1 MTSPLTYV
9 ARHLQALLGALGH
22 LLRQPLGT
30 LLSIAVISLALTL
43 PACLYLLV
51 KNARAATGSIT
62 EAIELTVYL
71 KTDVSLER
79 ARQLADSARAR
90 REAGRVTLISADEG
104 LAEFRKYSGFG
115 AALEALQGNPLP
127 HVISL
132 RPRSDRADPSSIASL
147 QRYLGSWPEA
157 DIVQVDNEW
166 VRRLSALLGLLER
179 VFQVF
184 AALLAFG
191 VLAIIGNAIR
201 LEISARR
208 AEIEVTKLVGGSN
221 AYVRRPF
228 LYLGGLYGLLGAA
241 LAALW
246 LIALAAAR
254 ALAAATRPPLWQR
267 LPTRRSD
274 HRGARG
280 AARGWN
286 PAGSARRMDRRR
298 TASVPNRA
306 EAVIPSAFLNH

>member
-147 QRYLGSWPEA
+147 QRYLGSWPEV

-166 VRRLSALLGLLER
+166 VRRLSALLSLLER

-246 LIALAAAR
+246 LIALAAALEPWLLQ
-254 ALAAATRPPLWQR
+254 LAR
-267 LPTRRSD
+267 LY
-274 HRGARG
+274 
-280 AARGWN
+280 
-286 PAGSARRMDRRR
+286 GSAFQLVGLTIEELGGLLGGGTLLGLLGAWIG
-298 TASVPNRA
+298 TARHLSRIEPRQ
-306 EAVIPSAFLNH
+306 

>member
-1 MTSPLTYV
+1 MTSPLTYL

-51 KNARAATGSIT
+51 KNARLATGSIT

-79 ARQLADSARAR
+79 ARQLADSAEAR

-132 RPRSDRADPSSIASL
+132 RPRSDRADPSSIAAL
-147 QRYLGSWPEA
+147 QRYLGSWTET
-157 DIVQVDNEW
+157 DVVQVDNEW

-228 LYLGGLYGLLGAA
+228 LYLGGLYGLLGAS
-241 LAALW
+241 LAALL
-246 LIALAAAR
+246 LIALHTALEPWLLQLAR
-254 ALAAATRPPLWQR
+254 LYGSNFGLVGLTAEELGVLLGGSTL
-267 LPTRRSD
+267 LGLV
-274 HRGARG
+274 GAWIG
-280 AARGWN
+280 AARHLSRIE
-286 PAGSARRMDRRR
+286 PRQ
-298 TASVPNRA
+298 
-306 EAVIPSAFLNH
+306 

>member
-51 KNARAATGSIT
+51 KNARTATGSIT

-246 LIALAAAR
+246 LIALAAALEPWLLQ
-254 ALAAATRPPLWQR
+254 LAR
-267 LPTRRSD
+267 LY
-274 HRGARG
+274 
-280 AARGWN
+280 
-286 PAGSARRMDRRR
+286 GSAFQLVGLTIEELGGLLGGGTLLGLLGAWIG
-298 TASVPNRA
+298 TARHLSRIEPRQ
-306 EAVIPSAFLNH
+306 

>member
-51 KNARAATGSIT
+51 KNARTATGSIT

-147 QRYLGSWPEA
+147 QRYLGSWPEV

-166 VRRLSALLGLLER
+166 VRRLSALLSLLER

-246 LIALAAAR
+246 LIALAAALEPWLLQ
-254 ALAAATRPPLWQR
+254 LAR
-267 LPTRRSD
+267 LY
-274 HRGARG
+274 
-280 AARGWN
+280 
-286 PAGSARRMDRRR
+286 GSAFQLVGLTIEELGGLLGGGTLLGLLGAWIG
-298 TASVPNRA
+298 TARHLSRIEPRQ
-306 EAVIPSAFLNH
+306 

>member
-51 KNARAATGSIT
+51 KNARTATGSIT

-132 RPRSDRADPSSIASL
+132 RPRSDRADPSSVASL
-147 QRYLGSWPEA
+147 QRYLGSWPEV

-166 VRRLSALLGLLER
+166 VRRLSALLSLLER

-246 LIALAAAR
+246 LIALAAALEPWLLQ
-254 ALAAATRPPLWQR
+254 LAR
-267 LPTRRSD
+267 LY
-274 HRGARG
+274 
-280 AARGWN
+280 
-286 PAGSARRMDRRR
+286 GSAFQLVGLTIEELGGLLGGGTLLGLLGAWIG
-298 TASVPNRA
+298 TARHLSRIEPRQ
-306 EAVIPSAFLNH
+306 

>member
-51 KNARAATGSIT
+51 KNARTATGSIT

-90 REAGRVTLISADEG
+90 RETGRVTLISADEG

-147 QRYLGSWPEA
+147 QRYLGSWPEV

-166 VRRLSALLGLLER
+166 VRRLSALLSLLER

-246 LIALAAAR
+246 LIALAAALEPWLLQ
-254 ALAAATRPPLWQR
+254 LAR
-267 LPTRRSD
+267 LY
-274 HRGARG
+274 
-280 AARGWN
+280 
-286 PAGSARRMDRRR
+286 GSAFQLVGLTIEELGGLLGGGTLLGLLGAWIG
-298 TASVPNRA
+298 TARHLSRIEPRQ
-306 EAVIPSAFLNH
+306 

>member
-1 MTSPLTYV
+1 MTSPLTYL
-9 ARHLQALLGALGH
+9 ARHLQALLGTLGY
-22 LLRQPLGT
+22 LLRRPLGT

-51 KNARAATGSIT
+51 KNARVATGSVT

-79 ARQLADSARAR
+79 ARQLADGARAR
-90 REAGRVTLISADEG
+90 REAGRVTLISAEEG
-104 LAEFRKYSGFG
+104 LEGFRKYSGFG
-115 AALEALQGNPLP
+115 AALEALQVNPLP

-132 RPRSDRADPSSIASL
+132 RPNSDRADPASIAAL
-147 QRYLGSWPEA
+147 QRYLSSWPET

-184 AALLAFG
+184 AALLAAG

-228 LYLGGLYGLLGAA
+228 LYLGGLYGLLGAG

-246 LIALAAAR
+246 LIAINAALEPWLLQLAR
-254 ALAAATRPPLWQR
+254 LYGSSFNLLGLTPPELGALLGG
-267 LPTRRSD
+267 
-274 HRGARG
+274 GALLGLVGAWIG
-280 AARGWN
+280 AARHLSRIE
-286 PAGSARRMDRRR
+286 PRQ
-298 TASVPNRA
+298 
-306 EAVIPSAFLNH
+306 

>member
-1 MTSPLTYV
+1 MTSPFTYF

-62 EAIELTVYL
+62 EAIELTIYL

-115 AALEALQGNPLP
+115 VALEALQGNPLP

-246 LIALAAAR
+246 LIALAAALEPWLLQ
-254 ALAAATRPPLWQR
+254 LAR
-267 LPTRRSD
+267 LYGSGFQLVGLTTEELGGLLGGGTLLGLL
-274 HRGARG
+274 GAWIG
-280 AARGWN
+280 AARHLSRIE
-286 PAGSARRMDRRR
+286 PRQ
-298 TASVPNRA
+298 
-306 EAVIPSAFLNH
+306 

>member
-1 MTSPLTYV
+1 V
-9 ARHLQALLGALGH
+9 
-22 LLRQPLGT
+22 
-30 LLSIAVISLALTL
+30 
-43 PACLYLLV
+43 
-51 KNARAATGSIT
+51 T

-90 REAGRVTLISADEG
+90 REAGRVTLISATEG
-104 LAEFRKYSGFG
+104 LEEFRKYSGFG

-132 RPRSDRADPSSIASL
+132 QPNSGRADPASIAAL
-147 QRYLGSWPEA
+147 QRYLRSWPES
-157 DIVQVDNEW
+157 DVVQVDNEW

-184 AALLAFG
+184 ATLLAAG

-228 LYLGGLYGLLGAA
+228 LYLGGLYGLLGAG

-246 LIALAAAR
+246 LIAINAALEPWLLQLARLYGSNAILLGLTPAELG
-254 ALAAATRPPLWQR
+254 ALLGG
-267 LPTRRSD
+267 
-274 HRGARG
+274 GALLGLVGAWIG
-280 AARGWN
+280 AARHL
-286 PAGSARRMDRRR
+286 ARIEPRQ
-298 TASVPNRA
+298 
-306 EAVIPSAFLNH
+306 

>member
-1 MTSPLTYV
+1 MTSPLTYF

-51 KNARAATGSIT
+51 KNARAATGRIT

-79 ARQLADSARAR
+79 ARQLADSAGAR

-246 LIALAAAR
+246 LIALATALEPWLLQLAR
-254 ALAAATRPPLWQR
+254 LYGSGFQLVGLTTEELGG
-267 LPTRRSD
+267 LLGGGTLLGLL
-274 HRGARG
+274 GAWIG
-280 AARGWN
+280 AARHLSRIE
-286 PAGSARRMDRRR
+286 PRQ
-298 TASVPNRA
+298 
-306 EAVIPSAFLNH
+306 

>member
-1 MTSPLTYV
+1 MTSPLTYL

-51 KNARAATGSIT
+51 KNARAATGRIT

-79 ARQLADSARAR
+79 ARQLADSAGAR

-246 LIALAAAR
+246 LIALATALEPWLLQLAR
-254 ALAAATRPPLWQR
+254 LYGSGFQLVGLTTEELGG
-267 LPTRRSD
+267 LLGGGTLLGLL
-274 HRGARG
+274 GAWIG
-280 AARGWN
+280 AARHLSRIE
-286 PAGSARRMDRRR
+286 PRQ
-298 TASVPNRA
+298 
-306 EAVIPSAFLNH
+306 

>member
-1 MTSPLTYV
+1 MTSPLTYL
-9 ARHLQALLGALGH
+9 ARHLQALLGTLGH

-51 KNARAATGSIT
+51 KNARLATGSIT

-79 ARQLADSARAR
+79 ARQLADSAEAR

-132 RPRSDRADPSSIASL
+132 RPRSDRADPSSIAAL
-147 QRYLGSWPEA
+147 QRYLGSWPET
-157 DIVQVDNEW
+157 DVVQVDNEW

-228 LYLGGLYGLLGAA
+228 LYLGGLYGLLGAS
-241 LAALW
+241 LAALL
-246 LIALAAAR
+246 LIALHTALEPWLLQLAR
-254 ALAAATRPPLWQR
+254 LYGSNFGLVGLTAEELGVLLGGSTL
-267 LPTRRSD
+267 LGLV
-274 HRGARG
+274 GAWVG
-280 AARGWN
+280 AARHLSRIE
-286 PAGSARRMDRRR
+286 PRQ
-298 TASVPNRA
+298 
-306 EAVIPSAFLNH
+306 

>member
-79 ARQLADSARAR
+79 ARQLADSAGAR

-246 LIALAAAR
+246 LIALAAALEPWLLQ
-254 ALAAATRPPLWQR
+254 LAR
-267 LPTRRSD
+267 LY
-274 HRGARG
+274 
-280 AARGWN
+280 
-286 PAGSARRMDRRR
+286 GSAFQLVGLTIEELGGLLGGGTLLGLLGAWIG
-298 TASVPNRA
+298 TARHLSRIEPRQ
-306 EAVIPSAFLNH
+306 

>member
-62 EAIELTVYL
+62 DAIELTVYL

-246 LIALAAAR
+246 LIALATALEPWLLQLAR
-254 ALAAATRPPLWQR
+254 LYGSGFQLVGLTTEELGG
-267 LPTRRSD
+267 LLGGGTLLGLL
-274 HRGARG
+274 GAWIG
-280 AARGWN
+280 AARHLSRIE
-286 PAGSARRMDRRR
+286 PRQ
-298 TASVPNRA
+298 
-306 EAVIPSAFLNH
+306 

>member
-1 MTSPLTYV
+1 MTSPLTYL
-9 ARHLQALLGALGH
+9 ARHLQALLMALGH

-51 KNARAATGSIT
+51 KNARAATSSIT

-71 KTDVSLER
+71 KTDVSKQR
-79 ARQLADSARAR
+79 ARELADSARAR

-115 AALEALQGNPLP
+115 AALEALQSNPLP

-147 QRYLGSWPEA
+147 QRHLGSWPET

-166 VRRLSALLGLLER
+166 IRRLSALLGLIER
-179 VFQVF
+179 VFQVS

-228 LYLGGLYGLLGAA
+228 LYLGGLYGLFGAA

-246 LIALAAAR
+246 LILLGAALAPWLLQLAR
-254 ALAAATRPPLWQR
+254 LYGSGFQLGGLTTEELGG
-267 LPTRRSD
+267 LL
-274 HRGARG
+274 GAGILLGLLGAWIG
-280 AARGWN
+280 AAQHLSRIE
-286 PAGSARRMDRRR
+286 PRQ
-298 TASVPNRA
+298 
-306 EAVIPSAFLNH
+306 

>member
-1 MTSPLTYV
+1 MTSPLTYL

-51 KNARAATGSIT
+51 KNARLATGSIT

-79 ARQLADSARAR
+79 ARQLADSAEAR

-132 RPRSDRADPSSIASL
+132 RPRSDRADPSSIAAL
-147 QRYLGSWPEA
+147 RRYLGSWPET
-157 DIVQVDNEW
+157 DVVQVDNEW

-228 LYLGGLYGLLGAA
+228 LYLGGLYGLLGAS
-241 LAALW
+241 LAALL
-246 LIALAAAR
+246 LIALHTALEPWLLQLAR
-254 ALAAATRPPLWQR
+254 LYGSNFGLVGLTAEELGVLLGGSTL
-267 LPTRRSD
+267 LGLV
-274 HRGARG
+274 GAWIG
-280 AARGWN
+280 AARHLSRIE
-286 PAGSARRMDRRR
+286 PR
-298 TASVPNRA
+298 
-306 EAVIPSAFLNH
+306 H